1 MEEKKKLTL
10 DEVKALNMPFI
21 TLKHAPPSPDPF
33 GAESVADEFVVFD
46 EMDRKNTWIE
56 QAVILPW
63 SAPQRLFGWVHSK
76 ANLAGGYVLH
86 GAYAYIGQPSM
97 QPIGPDRI
105 RVVAGPRVLVPY
117 EFLSQVD
124 IDVHSS
130 PMTLQLKKQAP
141 EFQEFFINF
150 VRQTI
155 WPPKINLLD
164 EPVGPFP
171 PPPNGRKG

>member
-10 DEVKALNMPFI
+10 DEVKALNMPVI
-21 TLKHAPPSPDPF
+21 TLKHE
-33 GAESVADEFVVFD
+33 GAEDELVVFD

-63 SAPQRLFGWVHSK
+63 STPQRLLGWVHSK

-86 GAYAYIGQPSM
+86 GAFAYIGQPSM
-97 QPIGPDRI
+97 QPVGQDRV
-105 RVVAGPRVLVPY
+105 RVVAGPRIIVPY

-124 IDVHSS
+124 IDIHSS

-141 EFQEFFINF
+141 EFQEFFIDF
-150 VRQTI
+150 VRRII
-155 WPPKINLLD
+155 WPPKVELAPLD
-164 EPVGPFP
+164 APLP
-171 PPPNGRKG
+171 PLNGRKG